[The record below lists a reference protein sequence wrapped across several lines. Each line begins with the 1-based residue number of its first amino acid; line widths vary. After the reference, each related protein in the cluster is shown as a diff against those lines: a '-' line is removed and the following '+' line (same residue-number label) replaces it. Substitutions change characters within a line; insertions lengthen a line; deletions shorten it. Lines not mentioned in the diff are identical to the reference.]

1 MAKFVFIITI
11 FCLAFFLGCAA
22 SKNWW
27 EEPPQYDDAFV
38 AVGAAMQSRDTRIMR
53 QQAELDGRRGIARI
67 IEIRIQETIK
77 DWAEQNQ
84 SSLHDKATFNESFES
99 VGEGITSQDLSGA
112 WVGKWQFDEKS
123 KTQYALVVFKKSDAA
138 KIARGEMEKAHKKY
152 EEQEQEKPIFTSRE
166 EAERAFKELDELIE
180 EQLGL

>member
-27 EEPPQYDDAFV
+27 DEPPHYDDALV
-38 AVGAAMQSRDTRIMR
+38 AVGAATQSPNIRIMR
-53 QQAELDGRRGIARI
+53 QRAELDGRRGIARI
-67 IEIRIQETIK
+67 IETHIQGTIE
-77 DWAEQNQ
+77 DWVEQNI
-84 SSLHDKATFNESFES
+84 SSLDDEAAFNEHFKS
-99 VGEGITSQDLSGA
+99 VGKGITEQDLNGA
-112 WVGKWQFDEKS
+112 WVEKWQFDK
-123 KTQYALVVFKKSDAA
+123 KTRTQYALVIFKKSDATEIA
-138 KIARGEMEKAHKKY
+138 KGEMEKAHKRF
-152 EEQEQEKPIFTSRE
+152 EEQEKHIFTSSE